1 MQQSIVQGAEVA
13 ALESEFSAV
22 AGNRHC
28 VAVDSG
34 TAALRLSL
42 LALGIGAGEEII
54 LPSFAPTATAE
65 AVRLV
70 GAVPVFA
77 DIDPLTFCL
86 DPEAVAASITP
97 LTAAILPVHLF
108 GHPAAVN
115 TLAGLAERH
124 GLAIVEDATQAQAAA
139 LAGRR
144 VGTYGVMSVFAVE
157 DGAVVTTEHP
167 ELARTVRGLRASVH
181 RDAQLSDEQAA
192 AGRGGLAKLA
202 GAVARQRAHCR
213 YLDSALTGVMVPH
226 VEPGAHH
233 VYHRYTV
240 RIPGN
245 GRPDRDAFA
254 LALAGRGVRAR
265 VSIPTPLHRM
275 PANRLRAGISGM
287 SLPCTEAAAGETL
300 SLPVHPGMSERELE
314 RVAAACNSLGGRL

>member
-1 MQQSIVQGAEVA
+1 MQQTTLQGAEVA
-13 ALESEFSAV
+13 ALETEFSSG

-34 TAALRLSL
+34 IAALRLSL
-42 LALGIGAGEEII
+42 QALGIGAGEEVI

-65 AVRLV
+65 AVRTV
-70 GAVPVFA
+70 GAIPVFA

-86 DPEAVAASITP
+86 DPEAVAAAITP
-97 LTAAILPVHLF
+97 LTVAVLPVHLF
-108 GHPAAVN
+108 GHPAAVD
-115 TLAGLAERH
+115 TLSGLAERH

-139 LAGRR
+139 LSGRK

-157 DGAVVTTEHP
+157 NGAMVSTEHP
-167 ELARTVRGLRASVH
+167 ELARTVRNLRSSSHNDV
-181 RDAQLSDEQAA
+181 RMSDECA
-192 AGRGGLAKLA
+192 AGGRTGLTKLA
-202 GAVARQRAHCR
+202 GAVARQRASCR
-213 YLDSALTGVMVPH
+213 YLDSALTGVVVPH

-254 LALAGRGVRAR
+254 LALAARGVRAR
-265 VSIPTPLHRM
+265 VSIPTPLHRI
-275 PANRLRAGISGM
+275 PANRTRVSGAY
-287 SLPCTEAAAGETL
+287 LPRTEAAAGETL
-300 SLPVHPGMSERELE
+300 SLPVHPGLTERELE
-314 RVAAACNSLGGRL
+314 RMASACNSLGGVL

>member
-1 MQQSIVQGAEVA
+1 
-13 ALESEFSAV
+13 
-22 AGNRHC
+22 
-28 VAVDSG
+28 VDSG

-97 LTAAILPVHLF
+97 LTAALLPVHLF

-115 TLAGLAERH
+115 TLA
-124 GLAIVEDATQAQAAA
+124 DATQAQAAA

-245 GRPDRDAFA
+245 GRPDRVC
-254 LALAGRGVRAR
+254 GRG
-265 VSIPTPLHRM
+265 
-275 PANRLRAGISGM
+275 
-287 SLPCTEAAAGETL
+287 
-300 SLPVHPGMSERELE
+300 
-314 RVAAACNSLGGRL
+314 